1 VGHEIRYAILQSC
14 VGVSSQHRQS
24 RPVVNSLPDVI
35 KINFCWVGAVR
46 QFGGSLSAPGRGELA
61 LWWREA
67 KAAGGDVVS
76 TYGFLNDVLRDV
88 VDLEVLLRGTATIEL
103 RQAR

>member
-1 VGHEIRYAILQSC
+1 
-14 VGVSSQHRQS
+14 VSFRSS
-24 RPVVNSLPDVI
+24 TAVI

-46 QFGGSLSAPGRGELA
+46 QFGGSLSPPGWGELA

-67 KAAGGDVVS
+67 KGAGGDVVS
-76 TYGFLNDVLRDV
+76 TYGFLDDVLRDV
-88 VDLEVLLRGTATIEL
+88 VDLEVLLRATATIGL